1 MTSYAPRLL
10 LSTVLGLGLGLGA
23 TAAAAGPYPP
33 EKPMTDEN
41 PLLTE
46 SALPFHYPRFDAIK
60 TEHFGPAFE
69 QGMAEQ
75 RREIA
80 AIAGSAAKPTF
91 ENTIVAMEKAGDLL
105 DRTSRIFFAL
115 NGANTNPEM
124 QKLQRDIAPRL
135 AAHNDA
141 ITLDPALFARVVALY
156 EKRDDLGLD
165 PESKRLLWR
174 YHKDFVRAGATL
186 SEADK
191 EKLKALNSQLAT
203 LQTTFNQNVLKE
215 VDASAVLVE
224 TRAELAGLSEAQVAA
239 AGDAAKAAG
248 QEGKF
253 LLRLTNTTGQPP
265 LASLENRALRE
276 KLMKASLARGSRGGE
291 FDNRKTASLIA
302 KRRAERAVL
311 LGYANHA
318 AYQLDEQTAGSVDV
332 VNKLLA
338 QIGPPAVANARS
350 EAAEMQKIVDA
361 EEGGFPLASWDWAY
375 YAEKVRKARYA
386 FDESQLK
393 PYFELDRVLK
403 DGVFYAAGR
412 LYGITFKERKDLPV
426 YEPTVRVFDVFD
438 ADGSPLALF
447 VMDVYARPNKNG
459 GAWANAYVP
468 QSALLETKPVIAN
481 HLNVPPPPKG
491 EPTLLTHDEVRTMF
505 HEFGHALHGMFS
517 NVRYPRFAGTSVPRD
532 FVEYPSQVNEM
543 WMSWPDVLRNYAKHY
558 QTGEP
563 IPQELLDKVTAAQ
576 KFNQG
581 FSTTELV
588 AANVID
594 QAWHQRRAEELPG
607 ADGVLAF
614 EAKALADSSVD
625 FAPVPPRYRSTYFSH
640 IFAGG
645 YSAGYYSYFWS
656 EVLDAATVEW
666 IKAHGGLTRENGDR
680 FRAKLLSRG
689 GSEDAMA
696 LFRDLTGGDPPIQP
710 FLERRGLV
718 APATK

>member
-1 MTSYAPRLL
+1 MTARKPSLL
-10 LSTVLGLGLGLGA
+10 FAALC
-23 TAAAAGPYPP
+23 TAAAAAPAAAPQQP
-33 EKPMTDEN
+33 EKAMTDAN

-46 SALPFHYPRFDAIK
+46 SSLPFRYPPFDRIK

-69 QGMAEQ
+69 QGMAEH

-80 AIAGSAAKPTF
+80 AISGSADAPTF
-91 ENTIVAMEKAGDLL
+91 ENTVAAMEKAGQLL
-105 DRTSRIFFAL
+105 SRTSRIFFGL
-115 NGANTNPEM
+115 NASNTNPEM
-124 QKLQRDIAPRL
+124 QKLQREMAPKL
-135 AAHNDA
+135 AAHSDG
-141 ITLDPALFARVVALY
+141 ITLDPKLFARVAALY
-156 EKRDDLGLD
+156 EKRDSLGLD

-174 YHKDFVRAGATL
+174 YHKDFVRAGARL
-186 SEADK
+186 GEADK
-191 EKLKALNSQLAT
+191 EKLKALNAELAT
-203 LQTTFNQNVLKE
+203 LGATFNQNVLKE
-215 VDASAVLVE
+215 VDASAVVVDS
-224 TRAELAGLSEAQVAA
+224 RAELAGLSEAQIQAA
-239 AGDAAKAAG
+239 ADAAKAAG
-248 QEGKF
+248 QDGKF

-318 AYQLDEQTAGSVDV
+318 AYQLDEQTAGSVAA

-338 QIGPPAVANARS
+338 QIGPPAVANAKS
-350 EAAEMQKIVDA
+350 EAAAMQK
-361 EEGGFPLASWDWAY
+361 LASGDGSPFELQSWDWAF

-386 FDESQLK
+386 FDESELR
-393 PYFELDRVLK
+393 PYYELDRVLK
-403 DGVFYAAGR
+403 DGVFFAAGK
-412 LYGITFKERKDLPV
+412 LYGLRFAERKDLPV

-438 ADGSPLALF
+438 KDGSPLALF
-447 VMDVYARPNKNG
+447 VADYYARPNKNG
-459 GAWANAYVP
+459 GAWASAYVP
-468 QSALLETKPVIAN
+468 QSALIGTKPVIAN
-481 HLNVPPPPKG
+481 HLNIPKPPAG
-491 EPTLLTHDEVRTMF
+491 EPTLLTHDEVRTAF

-543 WMSWPDVLRNYAKHY
+543 WQEWPEVLRNYAKHY
-558 QTGEP
+558 KTGEP
-563 IPQELLDKVTAAQ
+563 IPQALLDKVKAAE

-594 QAWHQRRAEELPG
+594 QAWHQRTAAELP
-607 ADGVLAF
+607 DTEGVLAF
-614 EAKALADSSVD
+614 EAKALEDQGVD
-625 FAPVPPRYRSTYFSH
+625 FAPVPPRYRSTYYSH

-656 EVLDAATVEW
+656 EVLDAASVEW

-680 FRAKLLSRG
+680 FRSTLLSRG
-689 GSEDAMA
+689 GSDDAMT
-696 LFRDLTGGDPPIQP
+696 LFRNFTGGDPRIEP
-710 FLERRGLV
+710 FLQRRGLA
-718 APATK
+718 APTGK